1 MKKAK
6 LKEEQGESQM
16 GAENKYLLKM
26 IKKII
31 KAENKNTQDH
41 VMQNREHI
49 DKTKYDLISF
59 KQK

>member
-1 MKKAK
+1 
-6 LKEEQGESQM
+6 M

>member
-1 MKKAK
+1 
-6 LKEEQGESQM
+6 M
-16 GAENKYLLKM
+16 GAENKFLLKM

-31 KAENKNTQDH
+31 KVENKNTQYQ

-59 KQK
+59 KQKQVKVFKEL